1 MKDCFS
7 DVLGLERASLAGTTD
22 EVRRGGETTWSGG
35 HAPSRPVRWR
45 RGRWTTMLA
54 TRPC

>member
-45 RGRWTTMLA
+45 RGRWPA
-54 TRPC
+54 CQGGSAC

>member
-35 HAPSRPVRWR
+35 HASSRPVRWR
-45 RGRWTTMLA
+45 RGRWTTMPA